1 MVKREGLGGGEQ
13 RAMLDLTDALGAS
26 LDLHQVLSSAYELL
40 LPLVGADYGALAV
53 TRGARPDEYEWIVQN
68 LPRSFLGSYT
78 EMAPHD
84 FVRNAVIARPN
95 VVLRDAEMV
104 DRRALERN
112 MMYDRA
118 REVGSPIEQV
128 MAVMLHVDGGWQSG
142 LSLYRERRRPFSERD
157 RLRLQRL
164 TPAIAN
170 AVRNCRTFAAVA
182 CRSDALE
189 ALLGERGDAVVLV
202 QPPAREIDRTA
213 RAATLLDAWFTPGE
227 RRGGALPAQLIDELR
242 GATAAYAKGDVVPRL
257 WRKPGKDADLEVKMR
272 SVPRPLG
279 IGLWALELHEVPHAV
294 PVLPPP
300 RGKPLT
306 TRQAE
311 VAAYVVLGWDDR
323 LIAEEIDC
331 KTSTVKKHL
340 QRIFDKYGV
349 SDRRKLMRLAMRFSC

>member
-1 MVKREGLGGGEQ
+1 MGKGVGLGGGEQ

-95 VVLRDAEMV
+95 VVLRDTEMV

-112 MMYDRA
+112 MMYGRA

-128 MAVMLHVDGGWQSG
+128 MAVMLHVDGWQSG
-142 LSLYRERRRPFSERD
+142 LSLYRDRRRPFSERD

-164 TPAIAN
+164 TPAIAH
-170 AVRNCRTFAAVA
+170 AVRNCRRFAGVA

-189 ALLGERGDAVVLV
+189 ALHSEPGHAVLIV
-202 QPPAREIDRTA
+202 QPLSRELDRTS
-213 RAATLLDAWFTPGE
+213 RATALLEHWFTPGE
-227 RRGGALPAQLIDELR
+227 RRGGALPSELIDALR
-242 GATAAYAKGDVVPRL
+242 SATVAYARGDVMPRL
-257 WRKPGKDADLEVKMR
+257 WRKPGKGADLEVKMR
-272 SVPRPLG
+272 PMPRPLG
-279 IGLWALELHEVPHAV
+279 IGLWALELHEVLHVV

-306 TRQAE
+306 ERQAE
-311 VAAYVVLGWDDR
+311 VASYVVLGWDDR
-323 LIAEEIDC
+323 LIADEIGC
-331 KTSTVKKHL
+331 EPSTVKKHV

-349 SDRRKLMRLAMRFSC
+349 SDRRKLMRLSR

>member
-1 MVKREGLGGGEQ
+1 MLNGEGLGSREQ

-53 TRGARPDEYEWIVQN
+53 TGGARPDEYEWIVQN
-68 LPRSFLGSYT
+68 LPRSFLGSYA

-112 MMYDRA
+112 MMYGRA

-128 MAVMLHVDGGWQSG
+128 MAVMLHVDGSWQSG
-142 LSLYRERRRPFSERD
+142 LSVYRERRRPFSERD

-170 AVRNCRTFAAVA
+170 TVRNCRRFAAVA

-189 ALLGERGDAVVLV
+189 ALLGDRGHAVVLV
-202 QPPAREIDRTA
+202 QPPAKEIDRTG

-227 RRGGALPAQLIDELR
+227 RRGGALPSQLIDELR
-242 GATAAYAKGDVVPRL
+242 RATAAHARGDVAPHL
-257 WRKPGKDADLEVKMR
+257 WRKPGEDADLEVKMWP
-272 SVPRPLG
+272 VPRPLG
-279 IGLWALELHEVPHAV
+279 AGLWALELHEMPHAG
-294 PVLPPP
+294 PILPPP

-306 TRQAE
+306 RREAE
-311 VAAYVVLGWDDR
+311 VASYVVLGWDDR
-323 LIAEEIDC
+323 LIADQLHR
-331 KTSTVKKHL
+331 KTGTVKKHV
-340 QRIFDKYGV
+340 QRIFDKYGIF
-349 SDRRKLMRLAMRFSC
+349 DRRKLMRLAMRSSG